1 MKFKTV
7 IEHRLPRKRK
17 KDTKILIV
25 PVVLLNIIY
34 QAFLPFI
41 SGYYLAT
48 TRNFYWIILFFV
60 AVFFEIRFSVQ
71 GDTIK
76 INIMRGL

>member
-17 KDTKILIV
+17 NDTKILIV
-25 PVVLLNIIY
+25 PVVLLNVIY
-34 QAFLPFI
+34 QAFFPFI

-71 GDTIK
+71 GDTIN